1 MPWLSALTRALSAVM
16 GALPWA
22 DATDEARGRLHS
34 EVEELSSDCI
44 SDSTS

>member
-1 MPWLSALTRALSAVM
+1 M

-22 DATDEARGRLHS
+22 DATDEARGRLYS